1 MSNSAAVEK
10 DTQRTVMGRVV
21 SAKMDKTIVVLVE
34 RKVRHAVYGKF
45 IKRSTKLHAH
55 DETNQCREGDTV
67 TITSGRPLSKQKSW
81 VLVGIVERAK

>member
-1 MSNSAAVEK
+1 MSNSAVVENK
-10 DTQRTVMGRVV
+10 TTRTVLGRVV

-55 DETNQCREGDTV
+55 DGTNQCREGDTV
-67 TITSGRPLSKQKSW
+67 TITSNRPLSKQKAW
-81 VLVGIVERAK
+81 VLVDIVERAK